1 MTRTFQRLR
10 SIRFA
15 FAALVVIPVL
25 GACSSDEVRRG
36 TESNIGS
43 GSLSSKSTVR
53 PEGQRRVFT
62 RQGAGEKLRVNGFLW
77 RAALDSVAFMPLA
90 SADPYGGVIITDWY
104 APPESPNERFKLT
117 VQVSGAELRS
127 SGVKVS
133 VFKQQRKEKGD
144 WASAE
149 VAKNTAIDLENVIL
163 ARARDL
169 REQAAAR

>member
-1 MTRTFQRLR
+1 MKSLRRLLPNR
-10 SIRFA
+10 Y
-15 FAALVVIPVL
+15 ALVIAVVVPAL
-25 GACSSDEVRRG
+25 AACSGDEVRRG
-36 TESNIGS
+36 TESSVGS

-62 RQGAGEKLRVNGFLW
+62 RQGAGEKLRVNSFLW

-117 VQVSGAELRS
+117 VQVSGAQLRS

-144 WASAE
+144 WSSAE
-149 VAKNTAIDLENVIL
+149 VAKNTAVDLENVIL

>member
-1 MTRTFQRLR
+1 MTATQRLFR
-10 SIRFA
+10 IGPA
-15 FAALVVIPVL
+15 VAAVVTAIGVS
-25 GACSSDEVRRG
+25 ACSGDKIQTGTTGGPRG
-36 TESNIGS
+36 DQT
-43 GSLSSKSTVR
+43 LSSKSTVR

-62 RQGAGEKLRVNGFLW
+62 RQGAGQQLQVNRFLW

-117 VQVSGAELRS
+117 VQVSGKELRS
-127 SGVKVS
+127 TGVKVS
-133 VFKQQRKEKGD
+133 VFKQKREEKGQ
-144 WASAE
+144 WASAA
-149 VAKNTAIDLENVIL
+149 VAKNTGIDLENVIL

>member
-1 MTRTFQRLR
+1 M
-10 SIRFA
+10 
-15 FAALVVIPVL
+15 
-25 GACSSDEVRRG
+25 
-36 TESNIGS
+36 
-43 GSLSSKSTVR
+43 
-53 PEGQRRVFT
+53 
-62 RQGAGEKLRVNGFLW
+62 
-77 RAALDSVAFMPLA
+77 
-90 SADPYGGVIITDWY
+90 IITDWY

-144 WASAE
+144 WSSAE
-149 VAKNTAIDLENVIL
+149 VAKNTAVDLENVIL